1 MGFMSVVFVAQFKI
15 IFVFRYRGFSV
26 YCFTPQI
33 IKIELW
39 CGDEGILYF
48 YIFLQLVH
56 ITFFR
61 VAPTRLLSLSPQSPR
76 ALYFPLPDI
85 PKKPLQRREEWKG

>member
-1 MGFMSVVFVAQFKI
+1 MMMGFMSVVFVAQFKI
-15 IFVFRYRGFSV
+15 IF
-26 YCFTPQI
+26 QI
-33 IKIELW
+33 LKIELW

-61 VAPTRLLSLSPQSPR
+61 VAPTRLLSLSPQSLR